1 MKQAGRSDVVWLA
14 VDGSL
19 TGVALGRV
27 VHLRGSDAPSLRV
40 FQGRGEQ
47 FVDQTSHGQTQAPT
61 FMIQCADNDPVDA
74 GRIMGSP

>member
-1 MKQAGRSDVVWLA
+1 MRQAGRSDVVWLA

-19 TGVALGRV
+19 MGVALCRV

-47 FVDQTSHGQTQAPT
+47 FVDQACHGQTQTPT
-61 FMIQCADNDPVDA
+61 FMIQCTDNNPVDA
-74 GRIMGSP
+74 GRVMGSP